1 MTSTDEPLLATCV
14 SFSQGRDDAHC
25 PQYTSDIHGENSS
38 ILEVISAFNRCEDFP
53 SRRYDTSTVTP
64 VRKLAAYITFQSA
77 DETDGHVYI
86 ATLSPRC

>member
-25 PQYTSDIHGENSS
+25 PQYTWRKLKYSRGYLRI
-38 ILEVISAFNRCEDFP
+38 RCEDFP